1 MARPPTIAMEL
12 APLATAPPVGTVAGE
27 VAEPPALEVRE
38 VEVTRVTWVV
48 APPVPTAEVDRLP
61 MGMVMEVDE
70 LVVGIVVDER
80 VGLVVV
86 TEASSVLEV
95 AADEE
100 VLAVVVAGDDDDEAE
115 DEPSAAEMVKGFDH
129 WYVSLFEARAI
140 LMP

>member
-12 APLATAPPVGTVAGE
+12 APLATAPPVGTAGGE

-48 APPVPTAEVDRLP
+48 APPVPTAVDMLP
-61 MGMVMEVDE
+61 MGMVMETDE

-86 TEASSVLEV
+86 TEASVLEV
-95 AADEE
+95 TADEE
-100 VLAVVVAGDDDDEAE
+100 VLAVVVAGDDDDKAE

-129 WYVSLFEARAI
+129 WYVSLSEARAI